1 MALLSKKAMN
11 FAYGMG
17 AAVVILGALF
27 KITHLEFGFITG
39 NLMLTIGLVTEALI
53 FGLSAFEPVDNEL
66 DWSLVYPELAQ
77 AEEVKTKKAVAPKM
91 EGTVTQQLDQMMAE
105 AKVGPELIAS
115 LGDGLRNFGDRV
127 AAISSAADITSSSNE
142 FAAKL
147 QAASKSVEG
156 LSSSYANVSETM
168 QAFSDSLADAR
179 NFKDEVGKLTQ
190 NLSSLNAVYGN
201 MLSAMTIN
209 K

>member
-1 MALLSKKAMN
+1 MNNYKNLMAKI
-11 FAYGMG
+11 YGIG
-17 AAVVILGALF
+17 AAIVIVGALF
-27 KITHLEFGFITG
+27 KIIHLKFANELLIV
-39 NLMLTIGLVTEALI
+39 GLLTEAGI
-53 FGLSAFEPVDNEL
+53 FFLSAFEKPHVDY

-179 NFKDEVGKLTQ
+179 NFKDEVGKLSH
-190 NLSSLNAVYGN
+190 NLASLNAVYGN

>member
-1 MALLSKKAMN
+1 MAKI
-11 FAYGMG
+11 YGIG
-17 AAVVILGALF
+17 AAIVIVGALF
-27 KITHLEFGFITG
+27 KIIHLKFANE
-39 NLMLTIGLVTEALI
+39 LLVVGLLTEAGI
-53 FGLSAFEPVDNEL
+53 FFLSAFEKPHVDY

>member
-1 MALLSKKAMN
+1 MNNYKNIMAKV
-11 FAYGMG
+11 YGIG
-17 AAVVILGALF
+17 AAIVIIGALF
-27 KITHLEFGFITG
+27 KIIHLKFANELLIV
-39 NLMLTIGLVTEALI
+39 GLLTEAGI
-53 FGLSAFEPVDNEL
+53 FFLSAFEKPHADY
-66 DWSLVYPELAQ
+66 DWSLVYPELAH
-77 AEEVKTKKAVAPKM
+77 AEEVKPKKATAPKM

-127 AAISSAADITSSSNE
+127 AAISSAADIASSSNE

>member
-1 MALLSKKAMN
+1 MNNYKNLMAKI
-11 FAYGMG
+11 YGIG
-17 AAVVILGALF
+17 AAIVIVGALF
-27 KITHLEFGFITG
+27 KIIHLKFANELLIV
-39 NLMLTIGLVTEALI
+39 GLLTEAGI
-53 FGLSAFEPVDNEL
+53 FFLSAFEKPHVDY

-77 AEEVKTKKAVAPKM
+77 AEEVKTKKSAAPKM

-127 AAISSAADITSSSNE
+127 AAISSAADIASSSNE
-142 FAAKL
+142 FASKL

-156 LSSSYANVSETM
+156 LSSSYANVTETM

>member
-1 MALLSKKAMN
+1 MAKV
-11 FAYGMG
+11 YGIG
-17 AAVVILGALF
+17 AAIVIVGALF
-27 KITHLEFGFITG
+27 KIIHLKFANELLIV
-39 NLMLTIGLVTEALI
+39 GLLTEAGI
-53 FGLSAFEPVDNEL
+53 FFLSAFEKPHVDY

>member
-1 MALLSKKAMN
+1 MNNYKNLMAKV
-11 FAYGMG
+11 YGIG
-17 AAVVILGALF
+17 AAIVIVGALF
-27 KITHLEFGFITG
+27 KIIHLKFANELLIV
-39 NLMLTIGLVTEALI
+39 GLLTEAGI
-53 FGLSAFEPVDNEL
+53 FFLSAFEKPHVDY
-66 DWSLVYPELAQ
+66 DWSLVYPELAH
-77 AEEVKTKKAVAPKM
+77 AEEVKTKKATAPKM

>member
-1 MALLSKKAMN
+1 MSNYKNIMAKV
-11 FAYGMG
+11 YGIG
-17 AAVVILGALF
+17 AAIVIVGALF
-27 KITHLEFGFITG
+27 KIIHLKFANELLIV
-39 NLMLTIGLVTEALI
+39 GLLTEAGI
-53 FGLSAFEPVDNEL
+53 FFLSAFEKPHVEY
-66 DWSLVYPELAQ
+66 DWALVYPELAQ
-77 AEEVKTKKAVAPKM
+77 AEEAAKPKKAVAPKM
-91 EGTVTQQLDQMMAE
+91 EGTVTQQLDRMMAE

-127 AAISSAADITSSSNE
+127 AAISSAADIASSSNE
-142 FAAKL
+142 FASKL

-156 LSSSYANVSETM
+156 LSSSYANISETM

-190 NLSSLNAVYGN
+190 NLASLNAVYGN

>member
-1 MALLSKKAMN
+1 MSNYKNIMAKV
-11 FAYGMG
+11 YGIG
-17 AAVVILGALF
+17 AAIVIVGALF
-27 KITHLEFGFITG
+27 KIIHLKFANELLIV
-39 NLMLTIGLVTEALI
+39 GLLTEAGI
-53 FGLSAFEPVDNEL
+53 FFLSAFEKPHVEY
-66 DWSLVYPELAQ
+66 DWALVYPELAQ
-77 AEEVKTKKAVAPKM
+77 AEEAAKPKKAVAPKM

-127 AAISSAADITSSSNE
+127 AAISSAADI
-142 FAAKL
+142 
-147 QAASKSVEG
+147 ASSVEG
-156 LSSSYANVSETM
+156 LSSSYANISETM

-190 NLSSLNAVYGN
+190 NLASLNAVYGN

>member
-1 MALLSKKAMN
+1 MAKV
-11 FAYGMG
+11 YGIG
-17 AAVVILGALF
+17 AAIVIVGALF
-27 KITHLEFGFITG
+27 KIIHLKFANE
-39 NLMLTIGLVTEALI
+39 LLVVGLLTEAGI
-53 FGLSAFEPVDNEL
+53 FFLSAFEKPHVDY

>member
-1 MALLSKKAMN
+1 MSNYKNIMAKV
-11 FAYGMG
+11 YGIG
-17 AAVVILGALF
+17 AAVVIVGALF
-27 KITHLEFGFITG
+27 KIIHLKFANELLIV
-39 NLMLTIGLVTEALI
+39 GLLTEAGI
-53 FGLSAFEPVDNEL
+53 FFLSAFEKPHTEY
-66 DWSLVYPELAQ
+66 DWALVYPELAQ
-77 AEEVKTKKAVAPKM
+77 AEEAAKPKKATAPKM

-127 AAISSAADITSSSNE
+127 AAISSAADIASSSNE
-142 FAAKL
+142 FASKL

-156 LSSSYANVSETM
+156 LSSSYANISETM

-190 NLSSLNAVYGN
+190 NLASLNAVYGN

>member
-1 MALLSKKAMN
+1 MNNYKNIMAKV
-11 FAYGMG
+11 YGIG
-17 AAVVILGALF
+17 AAIVIIGALF
-27 KITHLEFGFITG
+27 KIIHLKFANELLIV
-39 NLMLTIGLVTEALI
+39 GLLTEAGI
-53 FGLSAFEPVDNEL
+53 FFLSAFEKPHVDY